1 MVEITVEYQ
10 GALRCQ
16 AVHQPSGREIT
27 TDAPVD
33 NHGKGESF
41 SPTDLLATALASC
54 ISTIMG
60 IYADR
65 HEDLNLNGLKIKI
78 EKHMSTESPRRIA
91 KLPMTINFPRCISE
105 KHRSAL
111 EEIVQ
116 HCPVHRSLDPNIQ
129 TPVVFFYAD

>member
-1 MVEITVEYQ
+1 VVEINVEYQ
-10 GALRCQ
+10 GTLRCQ

-33 NHGKGESF
+33 NHGRGESF

-78 EKHMSTESPRRIA
+78 EKHMSTES
-91 KLPMTINFPRCISE
+91 
-105 KHRSAL
+105 AL

-129 TPVVFFYAD
+129 TPVVFCYAD

>member
-1 MVEITVEYQ
+1 MVEINVEYQ
-10 GALRCQ
+10 GKLRCQ
-16 AVHQPSGREIT
+16 AVHQPSGRELT

-33 NHGKGESF
+33 NQGKGESF

-65 HEDLNLNGLKIKI
+65 HEDLNLAGLKIKI
-78 EKHMSTESPRRIA
+78 EKHMSAEPPRRIA
-91 KLPMTINFPRCISE
+91 KLPMVVNFPSGIND

-116 HCPVHRSLDPNIQ
+116 HCPVHRSLDPKIE
-129 TPVVFFYAD
+129 TPVVFFYPD

>member
-1 MVEITVEYQ
+1 MVEINIEYQ
-10 GALRCQ
+10 GDLRCQ
-16 AVHQPSGREIT
+16 ATHHPSGGELV

-33 NHGKGESF
+33 NQGKGESF

-65 HEDLNLNGLKIKI
+65 HEDLDLTGLNIKI
-78 EKHMSTESPRRIA
+78 EKHMSAEAPRKIA
-91 KLPMTINFPRCISE
+91 KLPMVINFPSGIND

-116 HCPVHRSLDPNIQ
+116 HCPVHRSLDPSIE
-129 TPVVFFYAD
+129 TPVVFHYAD

>member
-10 GALRCQ
+10 GTLRCQ
-16 AVHQPSGREIT
+16 AIHQPSGCEIT

-33 NHGKGESF
+33 NRGKGESF

-78 EKHMSTESPRRIA
+78 EKHMSTEPPRRIA
-91 KLPMTINFPRCISE
+91 KLPMTIHFPAGISD

-111 EEIVQ
+111 EETVQ
-116 HCPVHRSLDPNIQ
+116 HCPVHRLSLIHI
-129 TPVVFFYAD
+129 

>member
-10 GALRCQ
+10 GSLRCQ
-16 AVHQPSGREIT
+16 VVHQPSGCELL
-27 TDAPVD
+27 TDAPTD
-33 NHGKGESF
+33 NQGKGESF

-60 IYADR
+60 IYAER
-65 HEDLNLNGLKIKI
+65 HEDLNLNGLNIKI
-78 EKHMSTESPRRIA
+78 EKHMSAESPRRIA
-91 KLPMTINFPRCISE
+91 KLPMVVNFPSGIND

-116 HCPVHRSLDPNIQ
+116 HCPVHRSLDPSIV
-129 TPVVFFYAD
+129 TPVVFNYAD

>member
-10 GALRCQ
+10 GTLRCQ

-65 HEDLNLNGLKIKI
+65 HEDLDLTGLNIKI
-78 EKHMSTESPRRIA
+78 EKHMSAEAPRKIA
-91 KLPMTINFPRCISE
+91 KLPMVINFPSGIND

-116 HCPVHRSLDPNIQ
+116 HCPVHRSLDPSIE
-129 TPVVFFYAD
+129 TPVVFNYAD